1 MINSE
6 GTPDADW
13 GTGGPEFKSRRS
25 DQSNQRLSECPSSK
39 RAFLGRP
46 WKWGT
51 RDENITINQATGL
64 APEENSPLKGDPA
77 APIFA
82 RTVVLTP
89 DGLMIL
95 NLTREAAEDL
105 ATELQIKLRA

>member
-1 MINSE
+1 
-6 GTPDADW
+6 
-13 GTGGPEFKSRRS
+13 
-25 DQSNQRLSECPSSK
+25 
-39 RAFLGRP
+39 
-46 WKWGT
+46 
-51 RDENITINQATGL
+51 
-64 APEENSPLKGDPA
+64 LKGDPA